1 MRPGD
6 ILRYQREQEGLTVE
20 RAAEQSR
27 INPSVIH
34 AIETG
39 ETDGIPRVYL
49 RGYIRNY
56 ARFLGVDISEFGD
69 YMDTVKGAEP
79 ELKSVFTST
88 PRPPSSERWLKA
100 SSYVAASVLVAALAW
115 QFTHEAL
122 RFSQGNSSLGTP
134 PVAVAP
140 ENTQGEAPG
149 SGETQNRHLNA
160 SIAAVEMIRERGASA
175 SPAQQA
181 WSALNGE
188 AVPADS
194 LADGVHALSV
204 VTSADTWIEI
214 IDGSGQYLEQ
224 DLVRADS
231 RREYSGL
238 APFRVMLGR
247 ASAVL
252 LEIDGKTVDL
262 APHTRGNVARLTL
275 GRNVMASND
284 TTSEAVET
292 EVP

>member
-1 MRPGD
+1 MTNQKELIPMRPGD

-27 INPSVIH
+27 INPSVIE

-39 ETDGIPRVYL
+39 ETREIPSVYL
-49 RGYIRNY
+49 RGYIRQY
-56 ARFLGVDISEFGD
+56 ARFLGVDVSEIQD
-69 YMDTVKGAEP
+69 YMETVQGAEP
-79 ELKSVFTST
+79 ELRSVFTSA

-122 RFSQGNSSLGTP
+122 RFSRDAEST
-134 PVAVAP
+134 AVAEP
-140 ENTQGEAPG
+140 
-149 SGETQNRHLNA
+149 QNRHMNA
-160 SIAAVEMIRERGASA
+160 SIAAVEMIKQRSESA
-175 SPAQQA
+175 SPAEQA
-181 WSALNGE
+181 WSALSGE
-188 AVPADS
+188 TS
-194 LADGVHALSV
+194 LNNPVGSGDHSLSI

-214 IDGSGQYLEQ
+214 VDGDGVKLEQ

-231 RREYSGL
+231 TRSYRGQP
-238 APFRVMLGR
+238 PFRVMLGR

-252 LEIDGKTVDL
+252 LEMDGQPVDL

-275 GRNVMASND
+275 GETIVAENNQP
-284 TTSEAVET
+284 SEAVEST
-292 EVP
+292 VP